1 MSIRT
6 NKSYNLDYY
15 DDYEVVGK
23 YDIPGLYPTD
33 YVPDKLIG
41 FNYVMNTKP
50 KNDTGV
56 HFFLD
61 DYQFERLWNNPEP
74 YIDKL
79 SKWDCVLTPDFSL
92 YTDMPKAMQIWNTY
106 RSRLLGQIWQERGLE
121 VIPTVSW
128 SDEKS
133 FEFCFDGLPSDATL
147 AISTVGLG
155 RDKKAKQLFDAG
167 LKEMLNKLSPKMLLV
182 VGEHEINVPEG
193 VAVKRYANER
203 IAKLRERSTKHED

>member
-33 YVPDKLIG
+33 YVPARLIG

-61 DYQFERLWNNPEP
+61 DYEFVE
-74 YIDKL
+74 
-79 SKWDCVLTPDFSL
+79 
-92 YTDMPKAMQIWNTY
+92 
-106 RSRLLGQIWQERGLE
+106 LLDDDG
-121 VIPTVSW
+121 PTV
-128 SDEKS
+128 
-133 FEFCFDGLPSDATL
+133 
-147 AISTVGLG
+147 
-155 RDKKAKQLFDAG
+155 
-167 LKEMLNKLSPKMLLV
+167 
-182 VGEHEINVPEG
+182 
-193 VAVKRYANER
+193 
-203 IAKLRERSTKHED
+203 